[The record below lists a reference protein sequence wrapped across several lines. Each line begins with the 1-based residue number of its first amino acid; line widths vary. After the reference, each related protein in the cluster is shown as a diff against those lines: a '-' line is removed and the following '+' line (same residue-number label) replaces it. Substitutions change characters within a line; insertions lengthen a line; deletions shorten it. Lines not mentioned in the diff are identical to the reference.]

1 MDKEDRV
8 DREDGEGKVD
18 GVDGEGGKTETPA
31 VAAGAFIFIN
41 QLINQNSLKTIA

>member
-1 MDKEDRV
+1 MDRV
-8 DREDGEGKVD
+8 DRKGKKNKEERVD
-18 GVDGEGGKTETPA
+18 GVDGEGGKTKAPA